1 MLNMKG
7 CGRMLNMAHVGVV
20 VKDLNESI
28 LFYTKVLECEI
39 SGTSENERIKMVY
52 LSAGSSTIELLKYKQ
67 DDSGRGKGIID
78 HLAFYVINMEEALK
92 KVEEYGSKMLFD
104 SPRDMGYQKIM
115 FFLGPDGE
123 RIEFIETKQ

>member
-1 MLNMKG
+1 MKG

-28 LFYTKVLECEI
+28 SFYTKVLECEI
-39 SGTSENERIKMVY
+39 SGTSENERLKMVY
-52 LSAGSSTIELLKYKQ
+52 LSAGSRIIELLKYKQ
-67 DDSGRGKGIID
+67 DDSSRGKGIID

-104 SPRDMGYQKIM
+104 CPRDMGYQKIM
-115 FFLGPDGE
+115 FFLGPDEE